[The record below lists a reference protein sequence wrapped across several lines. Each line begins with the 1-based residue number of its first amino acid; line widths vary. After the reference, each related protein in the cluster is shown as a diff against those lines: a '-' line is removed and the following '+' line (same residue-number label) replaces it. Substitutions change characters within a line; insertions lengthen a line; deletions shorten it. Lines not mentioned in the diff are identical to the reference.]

1 MFAEVPKPLMLGVA
15 AELDAL
21 LAAGFGVLMLVV
33 FLGILIY
40 VAVVVWRRLRGK
52 ANRFGYDGVLA
63 YLRAVPKDE
72 AEKRDAVDLVMQGL
86 VLCLL
91 GFAFFPL
98 LLIGI
103 FPLYYGLRKVMLIG
117 LGIGPGIPEVGP

>member
-1 MFAEVPKPLMLGVA
+1 MIAEVPKSMLLGMAV
-15 AELDAL
+15 ELDAL
-21 LAAGFGVLMLVV
+21 LAAGFGVLLLIVL
-33 FLGILIY
+33 LGIISY
-40 VAVVVWRRLRGK
+40 VAVVVWRRFKRK
-52 ANRFGYDGVLA
+52 ANQFGYDGVLA

-103 FPLYYGLRKVMLIG
+103 FPLYYGLRKVLLIG
-117 LGIGPGIPEVGP
+117 LGVGRGLPEVGP

>member
-1 MFAEVPKPLMLGVA
+1 
-15 AELDAL
+15 
-21 LAAGFGVLMLVV
+21 
-33 FLGILIY
+33 
-40 VAVVVWRRLRGK
+40 
-52 ANRFGYDGVLA
+52 
-63 YLRAVPKDE
+63 
-72 AEKRDAVDLVMQGL
+72 